1 MATVL
6 SASSTTALSLIKRS
20 LRMLG
25 VYSIGEDLS
34 DEEAQDAL
42 SALNA
47 LMGSL
52 SNGGMVFAK
61 TVDPIALSAGQSSVT
76 VGPTGTAATD
86 RPVRVLSESYV
97 QYGDVS
103 YGLEVY
109 TLQQYNDITLKTVQ
123 GIPVALWV
131 QPDVPDVTVTLW
143 PVPNQAMTLYLWSD
157 KLISS
162 FPTLTGTVS
171 LPPCYEEALAYILA
185 ETIAPEYEVQV
196 PVAVSKGAARG
207 RRVLKRTNYQVPT
220 LNVDIRSR
228 WADYFRMWV

>member
-1 MATVL
+1 
-6 SASSTTALSLIKRS
+6 
-20 LRMLG
+20 
-25 VYSIGEDLS
+25 
-34 DEEAQDAL
+34 
-42 SALNA
+42 
-47 LMGSL
+47 
-52 SNGGMVFAK
+52 
-61 TVDPIALSAGQSSVT
+61 
-76 VGPTGTAATD
+76 
-86 RPVRVLSESYV
+86 
-97 QYGDVS
+97 
-103 YGLEVY
+103 
-109 TLQQYNDITLKTVQ
+109 
-123 GIPVALWV
+123 
-131 QPDVPDVTVTLW
+131 VTVTLW

-171 LPPCYEEALAYILA
+171 LPPGYEEALAYILA